1 MTYTPA
7 SDDTVYDLMLLCNSI
22 RDQADRYKEK
32 HPDSVV
38 PAAIHKVF
46 LIKDDRVCI
55 RDTGVPLS
63 AFRSPYV
70 VLSDDSGIWEEV
82 TLSIANGAEYKHI
95 VYYPHVTDIA
105 RVLKW
110 KPLWEKYG
118 VTYEASRYNGIVK
131 KVGGVI
137 AISIPVLLM
146 QPQWRGEAIHWT
158 SASYRKTTAR
168 VLSSQANWFYREMGI
183 QADDKAEMLI
193 PDERVARSMQESAVS
208 VLTSL
213 RAADTRKYTDE
224 AQNRLQ
230 AWYLRNKN

>member
-7 SDDTVYDLMLLCNSI
+7 SDNTVYDLMLLCNSI
-22 RDQADRYKEK
+22 RDQAALYKEK

-38 PAAIHKVF
+38 PADIHKVF
-46 LIKDDRVCI
+46 LIKDDLVCI

-82 TLSIANGAEYKHI
+82 TLSTANRAEYNHS
-95 VYYPHVTDIA
+95 VYYPPVTDIA

-110 KPLWEKYG
+110 KALWEKYG
-118 VTYEASRYNGIVK
+118 VTYGANRYNGIMK
-131 KVGGVI
+131 KEGGVI

-168 VLSSQANWFYREMGI
+168 VLSAQANWFYRVMGI
-183 QADDKAEMLI
+183 QTDDNAELLI

-213 RAADTRKYTDE
+213 RAIDTRKYIDE
-224 AQNRLQ
+224 AQSKLQ